1 MPPRKAPEA
10 TMSVKCEEYS
20 GTCVMEIM
28 GDFLA
33 ESAGIA
39 RKSMDDFIGQGRV
52 VDFIID
58 FQKST
63 FIDSDGLESLLW
75 MKRRC
80 EEHFGRIKL
89 VNLDDNCRKILEITR
104 LDHHFECQADLPTAL
119 KTMR

>member
-1 MPPRKAPEA
+1 
-10 TMSVKCEEYS
+10 MSVKCEEYS

-39 RKSMDDFIGQGRV
+39 RNPWTISSARDGWWILSSIFRNRLS
-52 VDFIID
+52 
-58 FQKST
+58 ST
-63 FIDSDGLESLLW
+63 ATGFESLLW

-104 LDHHFECQADLPTAL
+104 LDHHFECQADL
-119 KTMR
+119 RRH